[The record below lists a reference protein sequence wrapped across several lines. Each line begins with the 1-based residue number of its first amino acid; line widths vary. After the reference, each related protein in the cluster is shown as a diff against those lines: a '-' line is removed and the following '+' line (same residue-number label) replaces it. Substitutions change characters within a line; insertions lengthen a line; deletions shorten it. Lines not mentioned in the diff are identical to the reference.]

1 MCRRFYTQT
10 IKERK
15 GVFRMKEIENVLQEI
30 QNEII
35 KDFKDQAEEYK
46 KELHNKFKEQIDIRF
61 EEIKLCIIL
70 QGVLD

>member
-1 MCRRFYTQT
+1 
-10 IKERK
+10 
-15 GVFRMKEIENVLQEI
+15 MKEIENVLQEI